1 MRLKV
6 LKNFNENRNN
16 SFLPPP
22 QLPPVSPGRNIF
34 IPEVPSFEP
43 NFEQNFH
50 VDRNLQNIHGS
61 EVLRQ
66 IDRVLGKQELIR
78 QLPRKIKMDD
88 VSILIKAPK
97 F

>member
-1 MRLKV
+1 MLKD
-6 LKNFNENRNN
+6 FNKNRNN

-22 QLPPVSPGRNIF
+22 QLPLVSPGRNIF
-34 IPEVPSFEP
+34 IAEVPSFEP

-50 VDRNLQNIHGS
+50 ADRNLQNIQGS

-66 IDRVLGKQELIR
+66 IDSVLGKQELIR
-78 QLPRKIKMDD
+78 QLPPKIKMDD